1 MIKKDDQAGTELPT
15 ELRTALAKA
24 KMPNGET
31 AYVELSLEGQRRLT
45 TAVGTNVQILPDDV
59 VARHR
64 DEKDIKWMSLN
75 RLMRLKT
82 EERKEADF
90 LDRLSTASAPEV
102 VVFAKWVL
110 EQAPAHDLTI
120 AWGDAGPLL
129 KYEDADSGHSFTLG
143 QLSWRGRLSS
153 TQRFSRRIQRLGL
166 DASIYQGYLDQVA
179 ALIPG
184 ATRRR
189 FRSPSGK
196 EWEQVATSESP
207 NKGIPRLDPLVTHG
221 PEWFAIIDATVRKIR
236 AALENRDDSADEGG
250 IDLKKD
256 DERSEATPKE
266 YWECEVGVGDIRTAE
281 AGVAALRASAAQGD
295 ADAQFNLGVMYAEG
309 YGVTQDY
316 VEAGAWYRLAADQGD
331 AKAQFNLGVMYAEGY
346 GVPQDAAE
354 AVAWYRL
361 AAEQGDPDAQTNL
374 GGMYAEGRG
383 VPQDAAEAVAWYRLA
398 AERGDPDAQ
407 TNLGTMYAEG
417 RGVPQNDVEAVVW
430 HRLAAEQGHANAQNN
445 LGVSCATG
453 NGVPQD
459 YDEAVAWFR
468 LAAEQGHADAQ
479 NNLGVSCATGN
490 GVPQDYDEA
499 VAWHRLAAEQ
509 GHADAQNNL
518 GVSCATGNGVPQD
531 YDEAVAW
538 HRLAAEQGHADAQ
551 NNLGGMY
558 AEGRGVPQND
568 VEAVVWYHLA
578 AEQGHADAQNNLGV
592 SCATGNGVPQDYDE
606 AVAWFRQAAEQGHAD
621 AQFNLGVSYATGEGV
636 PQDNVEA
643 LMWHILADFRST
655 GKARERTEPARNGV
669 AAQMTPADI
678 SEANR
683 RAREWHEAHPVP

>member
-1 MIKKDDQAGTELPT
+1 MIKKVDQAGTELPT
-15 ELRTALAKA
+15 ELPLALAKQ

-45 TAVGTNVQILPDDV
+45 TAAVGTNVQILPDDV

-64 DEKDIKWMSLN
+64 HEKGIKWMNLN
-75 RLMRLKT
+75 RLMRLQT

-90 LDRLSTASAPEV
+90 LKRLSTTSSPEV

-110 EQAPAHDLTI
+110 EQASAHDLTI

-129 KYEDADSGHSFTLG
+129 KYEDAAAGHSFTLG

-153 TQRFSRRIQRLGL
+153 TQRLSRRVQKLGL
-166 DASIYQGYLDQVA
+166 DASIYQGYLDQIA

-189 FRSPSGK
+189 FRAPSGK

-236 AALENRDDSADEGG
+236 AALENQDDGADEGG
-250 IDLKKD
+250 IDLKND
-256 DERSEATPKE
+256 NERLEASPKE
-266 YWECEVGVGDIRTAE
+266 YWEGEVGGGNIWPAAPR
-281 AGVAALRASAAQGD
+281 VAALRASAEQGD
-295 ADAQFNLGVMYAEG
+295 VDAQFNLGVMYAEG
-309 YGVTQDY
+309 YGVPQDY
-316 VEAGAWYRLAADQGD
+316 VEAGTWYRLAADQGD

-361 AAEQGDPDAQTNL
+361 AAERGDPEAQNNL

-398 AERGDPDAQ
+398 AERGDPEAQ
-407 TNLGTMYAEG
+407 NNLGGMYAEG
-417 RGVPQNDVEAVVW
+417 QGVPQNDDEAVVW
-430 HRLAAEQGHANAQNN
+430 YRLAAEQGHANAQNN

-453 NGVPQD
+453 NGVPQND
-459 YDEAVAWFR
+459 DEAVVWFR

-479 NNLGVSCATGN
+479 NNLGESCANGN
-490 GVPQDYDEA
+490 GVPQNDDEA
-499 VAWHRLAAEQ
+499 VVWYRLAAEQ
-509 GHADAQNNL
+509 GH
-518 GVSCATGNGVPQD
+518 TG
-531 YDEAVAW
+531 
-538 HRLAAEQGHADAQ
+538 
-551 NNLGGMY
+551 
-558 AEGRGVPQND
+558 
-568 VEAVVWYHLA
+568 
-578 AEQGHADAQNNLGV
+578 
-592 SCATGNGVPQDYDE
+592 
-606 AVAWFRQAAEQGHAD
+606 
-621 AQFNLGVSYATGEGV
+621 AQFNLGVSYATGNGV

-655 GKARERTEPARNGV
+655 GKAREWTEPARNGV

-678 SEANR
+678 SKANR
-683 RAREWHEAHPVP
+683 RAREWHEAHPIS

>member
-1 MIKKDDQAGTELPT
+1 MIKKADQAGTELPT
-15 ELRTALAKA
+15 ELRPALAEA

-31 AYVELSLEGQRRLT
+31 AYVELSLEGQRRL
-45 TAVGTNVQILPDDV
+45 AAVVGTNAQILPCDV

-64 DEKDIKWMSLN
+64 HEKGIKWMSLN

-82 EERKEADF
+82 EERKEAGF
-90 LDRLSTASAPEV
+90 LKRLSTTSSPEV
-102 VVFAKWVL
+102 VVFVKWVI
-110 EQAPAHDLTI
+110 EQASAHDLTI

-129 KYEDADSGHSFTLG
+129 KYEDADAGHSFTLG

-153 TQRFSRRIQRLGL
+153 TQRLSRRVQKLGL
-166 DASIYQGYLDQVA
+166 DASIYQVYLDQVA

-184 ATRRR
+184 AIRRR
-189 FRSPSGK
+189 FRAPSGK

-221 PEWFAIIDATVRKIR
+221 PEWFTIIDATVRKIR
-236 AALENRDDSADEGG
+236 AALENRDDSADERD

-256 DERSEATPKE
+256 DERSEASPKE
-266 YWECEVGVGDIRTAE
+266 YWEGEVGEGNIRPAA
-281 AGVAALRASAAQGD
+281 AGVTALRASAEQGNV
-295 ADAQFNLGVMYAEG
+295 DAQFNLGVMYATGEG
-309 YGVTQDY
+309 VPQDY
-316 VEAGAWYRLAADQGD
+316 VEAGAWYRLAAEQGD
-331 AKAQFNLGVMYAEGY
+331 AIAQFNLGVMYAEGY

-361 AAEQGDPDAQTNL
+361 AAERGAHDAQTNL

-383 VPQDAAEAVAWYRLA
+383 VSQDAAEAVAWFRLA
-398 AERGDPDAQ
+398 AEQGDADAQ
-407 TNLGTMYAEG
+407 TNLGTMYADG

-490 GVPQDYDEA
+490 GVPQDAAEA
-499 VAWHRLAAEQ
+499 VAWH
-509 GHADAQNNL
+509 
-518 GVSCATGNGVPQD
+518 
-531 YDEAVAW
+531 
-538 HRLAAEQGHADAQ
+538 
-551 NNLGGMY
+551 
-558 AEGRGVPQND
+558 
-568 VEAVVWYHLA
+568 
-578 AEQGHADAQNNLGV
+578 
-592 SCATGNGVPQDYDE
+592 
-606 AVAWFRQAAEQGHAD
+606 RQAAEQGHAD

-655 GKARERTEPARNGV
+655 GKARERTEAARNGV

>member
-1 MIKKDDQAGTELPT
+1 MIKKADQAGTELPT
-15 ELRTALAKA
+15 ELPLALAKQ

-31 AYVELSLEGQRRLT
+31 AHVELSLEGQRRLT
-45 TAVGTNVQILPDDV
+45 TAAVGTNVQILLDDV

-64 DEKDIKWMSLN
+64 DEKGIKWMSLN

-90 LDRLSTASAPEV
+90 LARLSTASAPEV

-120 AWGDAGPLL
+120 VWGDAGPLL
-129 KYEDADSGHSFTLG
+129 KYEDADAGHSFTLG

-153 TQRFSRRIQRLGL
+153 TQRFSRRVQKLGL

-189 FRSPSGK
+189 FRAPSGK

-266 YWECEVGVGDIRTAE
+266 YWECEVGGGNIRTAE
-281 AGVAALRASAAQGD
+281 AGVAA
-295 ADAQFNLGVMYAEG
+295 DAQFDLGVMYAEG
-309 YGVTQDY
+309 YGVPQDY
-316 VEAGAWYRLAADQGD
+316 VEAGAWYRLAAEQGD

-361 AAEQGDPDAQTNL
+361 AAEQGDPEAQTNL

-468 LAAEQGHADAQ
+468 LAAEQGHVDAQ

-490 GVPQDYDEA
+490 GVPQDYDAA
-499 VAWHRLAAEQ
+499 VAWHRL
-509 GHADAQNNL
+509 
-518 GVSCATGNGVPQD
+518 
-531 YDEAVAW
+531 
-538 HRLAAEQGHADAQ
+538 
-551 NNLGGMY
+551 
-558 AEGRGVPQND
+558 
-568 VEAVVWYHLA
+568 
-578 AEQGHADAQNNLGV
+578 
-592 SCATGNGVPQDYDE
+592 
-606 AVAWFRQAAEQGHAD
+606 AAEQGHAD

-655 GKARERTEPARNGV
+655 GKARERTEAARNGV
-669 AAQMTPADI
+669 AAQMTPADR
-678 SEANR
+678 SEALR

>member
-1 MIKKDDQAGTELPT
+1 MIKKADQAGTELPT
-15 ELRTALAKA
+15 ELPLALAKQ

-45 TAVGTNVQILPDDV
+45 TAAVGTNVQILPDDV
-59 VARHR
+59 IARHR
-64 DEKDIKWMSLN
+64 DEKGIKWMSLN

-120 AWGDAGPLL
+120 VWGDAGPLL
-129 KYEDADSGHSFTLG
+129 KYEDADAGHSFTLG

-166 DASIYQGYLDQVA
+166 DASIYQDYLDQVA

-207 NKGIPRLDPLVTHG
+207 IKGIPRLDPLVTHG

-236 AALENRDDSADEGG
+236 AALENRDDGADEGG
-250 IDLKKD
+250 IDLKND
-256 DERSEATPKE
+256 NERFEASPKE
-266 YWECEVGVGDIRTAE
+266 YWEGEVGGGNIGPAAAR
-281 AGVAALRASAAQGD
+281 VAALRASAEQGD
-295 ADAQFNLGVMYAEG
+295 VDAQFNLGVMYAEG
-309 YGVTQDY
+309 YGVPQDY
-316 VEAGAWYRLAADQGD
+316 VEAGTWYRLAAGQGD

-361 AAEQGDPDAQTNL
+361 AAERGDPEAQTNL

-383 VPQDAAEAVAWYRLA
+383 VPQDAAEAVVWYRLA
-398 AERGDPDAQ
+398 AAQGDADAQ

-430 HRLAAEQGHANAQNN
+430 HRLAAERGHANAQNN

-459 YDEAVAWFR
+459 AAEAVAWFRLAAEQGHAEAQFNLGVSCATGNGVPQNDVETVVWYR

-490 GVPQDYDEA
+490 GVPQNDVEA
-499 VAWHRLAAEQ
+499 VVWYRLAAEQ

-518 GVSCATGNGVPQD
+518 GESCATGNGVPQD
-531 YDEAVAW
+531 D
-538 HRLAAEQGHADAQ
+538 
-551 NNLGGMY
+551 
-558 AEGRGVPQND
+558 
-568 VEAVVWYHLA
+568 
-578 AEQGHADAQNNLGV
+578 
-592 SCATGNGVPQDYDE
+592 DE
-606 AVAWFRQAAEQGHAD
+606 AVAWFRQAAEQGHTG
-621 AQFNLGVSYATGEGV
+621 AQFNLGVSYATGNGV

-655 GKARERTEPARNGV
+655 GKAREWTEPARNGV
-669 AAQMTPADI
+669 AAHMTPADI
-678 SEANR
+678 SKANR
-683 RAREWHEAHPVP
+683 RAREWHEAHPVS

>member
-1 MIKKDDQAGTELPT
+1 MIKKADQAGTELPT
-15 ELRTALAKA
+15 ELPLALAKQ

-45 TAVGTNVQILPDDV
+45 TAAAGTNVQILPDDV
-59 VARHR
+59 IARHR
-64 DEKDIKWMSLN
+64 DEKGIKWMSLN

-120 AWGDAGPLL
+120 VWGDAGPLL
-129 KYEDADSGHSFTLG
+129 KYEDADAGHSFTLG

-166 DASIYQGYLDQVA
+166 DASIYQDYLDQVA

-189 FRSPSGK
+189 FRAPSGK
-196 EWEQVATSESP
+196 EWEQLATSDSP

-266 YWECEVGVGDIRTAE
+266 YWECEVDGGNIRTAE

-309 YGVTQDY
+309 YGV
-316 VEAGAWYRLAADQGD
+316 
-331 AKAQFNLGVMYAEGY
+331 
-346 GVPQDAAE
+346 
-354 AVAWYRL
+354 
-361 AAEQGDPDAQTNL
+361 
-374 GGMYAEGRG
+374 
-383 VPQDAAEAVAWYRLA
+383 PQDAAEAVAWYRLA
-398 AERGDPDAQ
+398 AERGDHEAQTNLGGMYAEGRGVQQDAAEAVAWYRLAAAQGDADAQ
-407 TNLGTMYAEG
+407 TNLGTMYADG

-453 NGVPQD
+453 NGVQQD
-459 YDEAVAWFR
+459 
-468 LAAEQGHADAQ
+468 AA
-479 NNLGVSCATGN
+479 
-490 GVPQDYDEA
+490 EA
-499 VAWHRLAAEQ
+499 VAWH
-509 GHADAQNNL
+509 
-518 GVSCATGNGVPQD
+518 
-531 YDEAVAW
+531 
-538 HRLAAEQGHADAQ
+538 
-551 NNLGGMY
+551 
-558 AEGRGVPQND
+558 
-568 VEAVVWYHLA
+568 
-578 AEQGHADAQNNLGV
+578 
-592 SCATGNGVPQDYDE
+592 
-606 AVAWFRQAAEQGHAD
+606 RQAAEQGHAE

-669 AAQMTPADI
+669 AAQMTPADR

>member
-1 MIKKDDQAGTELPT
+1 MIKKADQAGTELPT
-15 ELRTALAKA
+15 ELPLALTKQ

-45 TAVGTNVQILPDDV
+45 TAAVGTNVQILPDDV
-59 VARHR
+59 IARHR
-64 DEKDIKWMSLN
+64 HEKGIKWMSLN

-120 AWGDAGPLL
+120 VWGDAGPLL
-129 KYEDADSGHSFTLG
+129 KYEDADAGHSFTLG

-196 EWEQVATSESP
+196 EWEQVATSDSP

-236 AALENRDDSADEGG
+236 AALENRDDSANEGG

-266 YWECEVGVGDIRTAE
+266 YWECEVGGGNIRTAE

-309 YGVTQDY
+309 YGVPQDY
-316 VEAGAWYRLAADQGD
+316 VEAGTWYRLAADQGD
-331 AKAQFNLGVMYAEGY
+331 ADAQFNLGVMYAEGY

-361 AAEQGDPDAQTNL
+361 AAERGAHDAQTNL

-398 AERGDPDAQ
+398 AAQGDADAQ
-407 TNLGTMYAEG
+407 TNLGTMYANG

-490 GVPQDYDEA
+490 GVPQDAAEA
-499 VAWHRLAAEQ
+499 VAWH
-509 GHADAQNNL
+509 
-518 GVSCATGNGVPQD
+518 
-531 YDEAVAW
+531 
-538 HRLAAEQGHADAQ
+538 
-551 NNLGGMY
+551 
-558 AEGRGVPQND
+558 
-568 VEAVVWYHLA
+568 
-578 AEQGHADAQNNLGV
+578 
-592 SCATGNGVPQDYDE
+592 
-606 AVAWFRQAAEQGHAD
+606 RQAAEQGHAD

-655 GKARERTEPARNGV
+655 GKARERTEAARNGV

-678 SEANR
+678 SEALR
-683 RAREWHEAHPVP
+683 RAREWHEVHPVP

>member
-1 MIKKDDQAGTELPT
+1 MIKKADQAGTELPT

-102 VVFAKWVL
+102 IVFAKWVL

-120 AWGDAGPLL
+120 VWGDAGPLL
-129 KYEDADSGHSFTLG
+129 KYEDADAGHSFTLG

-189 FRSPSGK
+189 FRAPSGK
-196 EWEQVATSESP
+196 EWEQLATSDSP

-266 YWECEVGVGDIRTAE
+266 YWECEVDGGNIRTAE

-309 YGVTQDY
+309 YGVPQDY
-316 VEAGAWYRLAADQGD
+316 VEAG
-331 AKAQFNLGVMYAEGY
+331 
-346 GVPQDAAE
+346 
-354 AVAWYRL
+354 
-361 AAEQGDPDAQTNL
+361 T
-374 GGMYAEGRG
+374 
-383 VPQDAAEAVAWYRLA
+383 WYRLA
-398 AERGDPDAQ
+398 AERGDPEAQ
-407 TNLGTMYAEG
+407 TNLGVMYADG

-453 NGVPQD
+453 NGVQQD
-459 YDEAVAWFR
+459 
-468 LAAEQGHADAQ
+468 AA
-479 NNLGVSCATGN
+479 
-490 GVPQDYDEA
+490 EA
-499 VAWHRLAAEQ
+499 VAWH
-509 GHADAQNNL
+509 
-518 GVSCATGNGVPQD
+518 
-531 YDEAVAW
+531 
-538 HRLAAEQGHADAQ
+538 
-551 NNLGGMY
+551 
-558 AEGRGVPQND
+558 
-568 VEAVVWYHLA
+568 
-578 AEQGHADAQNNLGV
+578 
-592 SCATGNGVPQDYDE
+592 
-606 AVAWFRQAAEQGHAD
+606 RQAAEQGHAE

-669 AAQMTPADI
+669 AAQMTPADR

>member
-1 MIKKDDQAGTELPT
+1 MIKKADQAGTELPT
-15 ELRTALAKA
+15 ELRPALAET

-64 DEKDIKWMSLN
+64 HEKGIKWMSLN

-82 EERKEADF
+82 EERKKADF
-90 LDRLSTASAPEV
+90 LKRLSTTSSPEV
-102 VVFAKWVL
+102 VVFAKWVI
-110 EQAPAHDLTI
+110 EQASAHDLTI

-129 KYEDADSGHSFTLG
+129 KYEDADAGHSFTLG

-153 TQRFSRRIQRLGL
+153 TQRFSRRVQKLGL

-189 FRSPSGK
+189 FRAPSGK

-250 IDLKKD
+250 IDVKKD

-266 YWECEVGVGDIRTAE
+266 YWECEVGGGNIRTAE

-295 ADAQFNLGVMYAEG
+295 
-309 YGVTQDY
+309 
-316 VEAGAWYRLAADQGD
+316 
-331 AKAQFNLGVMYAEGY
+331 
-346 GVPQDAAE
+346 
-354 AVAWYRL
+354 
-361 AAEQGDPDAQTNL
+361 
-374 GGMYAEGRG
+374 
-383 VPQDAAEAVAWYRLA
+383 
-398 AERGDPDAQ
+398 
-407 TNLGTMYAEG
+407 
-417 RGVPQNDVEAVVW
+417 
-430 HRLAAEQGHANAQNN
+430 
-445 LGVSCATG
+445 
-453 NGVPQD
+453 
-459 YDEAVAWFR
+459 
-468 LAAEQGHADAQ
+468 
-479 NNLGVSCATGN
+479 
-490 GVPQDYDEA
+490 
-499 VAWHRLAAEQ
+499 
-509 GHADAQNNL
+509 
-518 GVSCATGNGVPQD
+518 
-531 YDEAVAW
+531 
-538 HRLAAEQGHADAQ
+538 
-551 NNLGGMY
+551 
-558 AEGRGVPQND
+558 
-568 VEAVVWYHLA
+568 
-578 AEQGHADAQNNLGV
+578 
-592 SCATGNGVPQDYDE
+592 
-606 AVAWFRQAAEQGHAD
+606 AD

>member
-15 ELRTALAKA
+15 ELRTALTKA

-316 VEAGAWYRLAADQGD
+316 VEAGAWYRLPLTRATPRRS
-331 AKAQFNLGVMYAEGY
+331 GVMYAEG
-346 GVPQDAAE
+346 
-354 AVAWYRL
+354 WYRL
-361 AAEQGDPDAQTNL
+361 AA
-374 GGMYAEGRG
+374 
-383 VPQDAAEAVAWYRLA
+383 
-398 AERGDPDAQ
+398 
-407 TNLGTMYAEG
+407 
-417 RGVPQNDVEAVVW
+417 
-430 HRLAAEQGHANAQNN
+430 
-445 LGVSCATG
+445 C
-453 NGVPQD
+453 
-459 YDEAVAWFR
+459 
-468 LAAEQGHADAQ
+468 
-479 NNLGVSCATGN
+479 
-490 GVPQDYDEA
+490 
-499 VAWHRLAAEQ
+499 
-509 GHADAQNNL
+509 
-518 GVSCATGNGVPQD
+518 
-531 YDEAVAW
+531 
-538 HRLAAEQGHADAQ
+538 
-551 NNLGGMY
+551 
-558 AEGRGVPQND
+558 
-568 VEAVVWYHLA
+568 
-578 AEQGHADAQNNLGV
+578 
-592 SCATGNGVPQDYDE
+592 
-606 AVAWFRQAAEQGHAD
+606 
-621 AQFNLGVSYATGEGV
+621 
-636 PQDNVEA
+636 
-643 LMWHILADFRST
+643 
-655 GKARERTEPARNGV
+655 
-669 AAQMTPADI
+669 
-678 SEANR
+678 
-683 RAREWHEAHPVP
+683 